1 MMIKQKISLLF
12 DDEKGNLKAISLS
25 SSLFRG

>member
-12 DDEKGNLKAISLS
+12 DDEKGNLKSDKFVEYFIS
-25 SSLFRG
+25 